1 MPSNNRNDQL
11 ILKSKS
17 CAVIVAH
24 PDDETLWAG
33 GTILMNTSNRWTIV
47 SLCRKSDTERSA
59 RFFKALEEFGASGA
73 MADLDDSAGQPPLD
87 NQLVQNTIMQ
97 LLPSDEF
104 DIVFTHNTRGEYT
117 RHLRHEETAQIVLK
131 LWQTNQIRAEQLWQ
145 FAYEDGNGKYLPQPV
160 KNADVFVDL
169 PADIWK
175 KKREIMT
182 NIYRFHPDSF
192 EARAA
197 SRREA
202 FWILK
207 ESQKK
212 VKKGGQ

>member
-33 GTILMNTSNRWTIV
+33 GTILMNTDTRWTIV
-47 SLCRKSDTERSA
+47 SLCRKSDTERFA

-73 MADLDDSAGQPPLD
+73 MADLDDSVGQPPLD
-87 NQLVQNTIMQ
+87 SRLVQNTIMQ

-104 DIVFTHNTRGEYT
+104 DIVFTHSICGEYT
-117 RHLRHEETAQIVLK
+117 RHIRHEETAQIVLK
-131 LWQTNQIRAEQLWQ
+131 LWQTNRIRAKQLWQ
-145 FAYEDGNGKYLPQPV
+145 FAYEDGNGKYLPRPV
-160 KNADVFVDL
+160 KNADVFFDL
-169 PADIWK
+169 PPDIWQ

-182 NIYRFHPDSF
+182 KVYRFHPDSF
-192 EARAA
+192 EACAA
-197 SRREA
+197 SRQEA